1 MMMENNAASKQIP
14 AINTVEGFEP
24 SAFTRQITNDD
35 GTMSLY
41 LDVKF
46 RMLWFRL
53 RYPDGKLDTE
63 IQSVSDQSAVVCCK
77 VFTNKADAADQYIAK
92 SMAQRFM
99 SQEKFGDRFL
109 EIAETAAIGR
119 ALAAAGFGTQFC
131 SNAEVP
137 NFLTDSPVDRSLL
150 TGDEENNGA
159 AASVVVHETHPAAA
173 GMEHAVVMAAMPA
186 QQPAPQMQV
195 PAQMPFNAPQQAPV
209 AQGYPNA
216 PAPSYQP
223 AAPAQ
228 PKQAPVQQVP
238 GGMTLDDAKNVV
250 VDFGKY
256 KGSTLGQIAM
266 VNPGDL
272 QWYAE
277 RYVGANKA
285 LKEGAT
291 MLVNAARKMAG

>member
-14 AINTVEGFEP
+14 AINTVEGFDP
-24 SAFTRQITNDD
+24 SAFTRSITNDD

-63 IQSVSDQSAVVCCK
+63 IKSVTDQYAVVCCK
-77 VFTNKADAADQYIAK
+77 VFTNKTDPADQYIAK
-92 SMAQRFM
+92 SMAQRFV

-137 NFLTDSPVDRSLL
+137 NLLSDSPVDQNLL
-150 TGDEENNGA
+150 AGDEENGTA
-159 AASVVVHETHPAAA
+159 ANTVIHETKPAVPA
-173 GMEHAVVMAAMPA
+173 MEQAEVVPVLSQVQHSVQVPQSRAQQASATQGYPYTPSNSYCRTAPTAPA
-186 QQPAPQMQV
+186 QQ
-195 PAQMPFNAPQQAPV
+195 
-209 AQGYPNA
+209 Y
-216 PAPSYQP
+216 P
-223 AAPAQ
+223 AAP
-228 PKQAPVQQVP
+228 V
-238 GGMTLDDAKNVV
+238 GTMTLEEAKSVV

-256 KGSTLGQIAM
+256 RGSTLGQIAM
-266 VNPGDL
+266 INPGDL
-272 QWYAE
+272 QWYVDH
-277 RYVGANKA
+277 YVGSNRA
-285 LKEGAT
+285 LKEGAAI
-291 MLVNAARKMAG
+291 LVNAARKMAG